1 MPPKAPA
8 KAPPRRGA
16 ASKPP
21 VSASQ
26 QPSNDTPAA
35 PQQEPPIKPD
45 PESVQTSTEPAPTS
59 TDPAAVASATP
70 GHISIAST
78 PAASA
83 TPAGS
88 AAPSPAPSTSRAASG
103 TPAATA
109 AGRGASSQRGRGGKP
124 IIAKPKFAGRRSQA
138 GRAEAEK
145 QEAERKKAELDARA
159 KEEAAKARREG
170 RFRGRGGA
178 DGRPHRGRG
187 RGGYV
192 GESERVSKAD
202 AVASGPFSSGQVNQM
217 DLGKR
222 RAGGSSAAG
231 GSGGFGFGG
240 GGGGWSGGGGGG
252 GRSGGGG
259 GGSGGRSFGGS
270 GVKME
275 PGSGEVELMPQV
287 KMEEGGEYVSSD
299 EDEAEQGMGRLNI
312 DELGVIDLTAEEEED
327 PSRGFAPVRLKRE
340 EHKERTVGVNV
351 DEAEKDDEKE
361 KQGKEKTSE
370 KRKGKQKQRP
380 KDVEIT
386 GESEKYHG
394 AYSSSEDEPVIKAE
408 PTEDDERPDAPP
420 AQVAENESHPQEP
433 PSSPETKRKAKE
445 KIKTGSR
452 SAKAPTRPAYQTQ
465 EEIDEWNRQ
474 QDDLRILHSELGTLA
489 LPPPPSTD
497 QDGDAA
503 MTDSQQ
509 PAVEDKRAD
518 KVYLFQFPPVV
529 PDLNPIKVKPDPEAA
544 PSGAEEGENMDVD
557 SANNAAQ
564 PSSSAQG
571 PQIKKDP
578 APVVSEQPSSTPRP
592 PHLASGAVGKLRI
605 HRSGKATLDWGGTAL
620 SVAMGTEAS
629 FLQDVVIA
637 SLPEHKGEVNGEGNG
652 GGGVNEETGVAMA
665 MGQVKGKFVVTPD
678 WGEILK

>member
-1 MPPKAPA
+1 MPPKAPP

-21 VSASQ
+21 ASASQ
-26 QPSNDTPAA
+26 QPSNDSPV
-35 PQQEPPIKPD
+35 PQQDPPIKPD

-78 PAASA
+78 PA
-83 TPAGS
+83 GS

-103 TPAATA
+103 TPAA

-145 QEAERKKAELDARA
+145 AEAERKKAELDARA

-192 GESERVSKAD
+192 GESERQPKPD

-217 DLGKR
+217 DMGKR
-222 RAGGSSAAG
+222 KAGGSSAG
-231 GSGGFGFGG
+231 GAGGFGFGG
-240 GGGGWSGGGGGG
+240 GGGGWSGGG

-287 KMEEGGEYVSSD
+287 KMEEGEYVSSD

-351 DEAEKDDEKE
+351 DEAEKGDEKE
-361 KQGKEKTSE
+361 KQGKDKTSE

-420 AQVAENESHPQEP
+420 AQVAGNESHPQEP

-489 LPPPPSTD
+489 VPPPPQPTD

-503 MTDSQQ
+503 MTDGQQ

-529 PDLNPIKVKPDPEAA
+529 PDLNPIKVKPDPEA
-544 PSGAEEGENMDVD
+544 GAEEGENMDVD
-557 SANNAAQ
+557 PAANNAAAA
-564 PSSSAQG
+564 AQG

-578 APVVSEQPSSTPRP
+578 APVVSEQPNSTPHP

-629 FLQDVVIA
+629 FLQDV
-637 SLPEHKGEVNGEGNG
+637 
-652 GGGVNEETGVAMA
+652 
-665 MGQVKGKFVVTPD
+665 
-678 WGEILK
+678 

>member
-16 ASKPP
+16 PSKPP
-21 VSASQ
+21 ASTSQ
-26 QPSNDTPAA
+26 QASNDSPA
-35 PQQEPPIKPD
+35 PQQDPPIKPD
-45 PESVQTSTEPAPTS
+45 PDSIQTSTEHAPPS
-59 TDPAAVASATP
+59 TTDAASASATP
-70 GHISIAST
+70 GPISIS
-78 PAASA
+78 S

-88 AAPSPAPSTSRAASG
+88 AAPSPAPSTSRGASG
-103 TPAATA
+103 TPATT

-145 QEAERKKAELDARA
+145 AEAERKKAELDARA

-192 GESERVSKAD
+192 GESERQPKPD

-222 RAGGSSAAG
+222 RAMGSSSAGG

-240 GGGGWSGGGGGG
+240 GGGGWSGGVGSGG
-252 GRSGGGG
+252 GRSGGG
-259 GGSGGRSFGGS
+259 SGGRSMG

-287 KMEEGGEYVSSD
+287 KQEEGEYVSSD

-351 DEAEKDDEKE
+351 GEAEKEDEKE

-420 AQVAENESHPQEP
+420 AEAAENESHPQEP

-489 LPPPPSTD
+489 VPPPQPTD

-503 MTDSQQ
+503 MTDGQQ

-529 PDLNPIKVKPDPEAA
+529 PDLNPIKVKPDPETA
-544 PSGAEEGENMDVD
+544 PSGAEGETMEVD
-557 SANNAAQ
+557 
-564 PSSSAQG
+564 PTTSSAQG

-578 APVVSEQPSSTPRP
+578 APTISEQPPSTPRP

-637 SLPEHKGEVNGEGNG
+637 SLPEHKGDVNGEGNG

-678 WGEILK
+678 WGEILR

>member
-1 MPPKAPA
+1 MPPKAPP

-21 VSASQ
+21 ASASQ

-35 PQQEPPIKPD
+35 PQQDPPIKPD

-88 AAPSPAPSTSRAASG
+88 AAPSPAPSASRAASG
-103 TPAATA
+103 TPA

-145 QEAERKKAELDARA
+145 AEAERKKAELDARA

-170 RFRGRGGA
+170 RFRGRGAA

-192 GESERVSKAD
+192 GESERQPKPD

-222 RAGGSSAAG
+222 RAGGSSAG
-231 GSGGFGFGG
+231 GSGGFGF
-240 GGGGWSGGGGGG
+240 GGGGG

-287 KMEEGGEYVSSD
+287 KMEEGEYVSSD

-351 DEAEKDDEKE
+351 DEAEKEDEKE

-394 AYSSSEDEPVIKAE
+394 AYSSSDDEPVIKAE

-489 LPPPPSTD
+489 LPPAPSTD

-503 MTDSQQ
+503 MTDGQQ
-509 PAVEDKRAD
+509 SAIEDKRAD

-544 PSGAEEGENMDVD
+544 PSGAEGENMDVD
-557 SANNAAQ
+557 TNNAQ
-564 PSSSAQG
+564 PSSSSTQG

-578 APVVSEQPSSTPRP
+578 APVVSEQPNSTPRP

>member
-21 VSASQ
+21 ASTSQ
-26 QPSNDTPAA
+26 QPSNDSST
-35 PQQEPPIKPD
+35 PQQDPPIKPD
-45 PESVQTSTEPAPTS
+45 PDSIQTSTEPAPPS
-59 TDPAAVASATP
+59 TDAASASATP
-70 GHISIAST
+70 GHISIAS
-78 PAASA
+78 

-88 AAPSPAPSTSRAASG
+88 AAPSPAPSTSRGASG
-103 TPAATA
+103 TPATT

-145 QEAERKKAELDARA
+145 AEAERKKAELDARA

-192 GESERVSKAD
+192 GESERQPKPD

-222 RAGGSSAAG
+222 RAMGSSSAGG

-240 GGGGWSGGGGGG
+240 GGGGWSGGGGSGG
-252 GRSGGGG
+252 GRSGGG
-259 GGSGGRSFGGS
+259 SGGRSMG

-287 KMEEGGEYVSSD
+287 KQEEGEYISSD

-312 DELGVIDLTAEEEED
+312 DELGVIDLTVEEEED

-361 KQGKEKTSE
+361 KQGKDKTSE

-420 AQVAENESHPQEP
+420 AEAAENESHPQEP

-489 LPPPPSTD
+489 VPPPQPTD

-503 MTDSQQ
+503 MTDGQQ
-509 PAVEDKRAD
+509 PPVEDKRAD

-529 PDLNPIKVKPDPEAA
+529 PDLNPIKVKPDPETA
-544 PSGAEEGENMDVD
+544 PSGAEGETMDVD
-557 SANNAAQ
+557 N
-564 PSSSAQG
+564 AQG

-578 APVVSEQPSSTPRP
+578 APPSPNNPTRP
-592 PHLASGAVGKLRI
+592 PPPAPRLR
-605 HRSGKATLDWGGTAL
+605 RPTLDWGGTAL

-678 WGEILK
+678 WGELLR

>member
-21 VSASQ
+21 TTTS
-26 QPSNDTPAA
+26 QPSNDTSA
-35 PQQEPPIKPD
+35 PQQDPPIKPD
-45 PESVQTSTEPAPTS
+45 PEAVQTSTEPAPTS
-59 TDPAAVASATP
+59 ADPASTSATP
-70 GHISIAST
+70 GHISIAS
-78 PAASA
+78 

-88 AAPSPAPSTSRAASG
+88 AAPSPAPSTSRGASG
-103 TPAATA
+103 TPAA

-145 QEAERKKAELDARA
+145 AEAERKKAELDARA

-187 RGGYV
+187 RGG
-192 GESERVSKAD
+192 
-202 AVASGPFSSGQVNQM
+202 
-217 DLGKR
+217 
-222 RAGGSSAAG
+222 
-231 GSGGFGFGG
+231 
-240 GGGGWSGGGGGG
+240 
-252 GRSGGGG
+252 
-259 GGSGGRSFGGS
+259 
-270 GVKME
+270 
-275 PGSGEVELMPQV
+275 
-287 KMEEGGEYVSSD
+287 D

-351 DEAEKDDEKE
+351 DEAEKEDEKE
-361 KQGKEKTSE
+361 QQGKEKTTE

-420 AQVAENESHPQEP
+420 AEVAENESHPQEP

-489 LPPPPSTD
+489 GPPPPPEPTD

-503 MTDSQQ
+503 MTDGQQ

-544 PSGAEEGENMDVD
+544 PSAAEGETMDVD
-557 SANNAAQ
+557 DNNAQA
-564 PSSSAQG
+564 

-578 APVVSEQPSSTPRP
+578 GPAPIVSEPNSTPRP

-678 WGEILK
+678 WGEILR

>member
-16 ASKPP
+16 PSKPP
-21 VSASQ
+21 ASTSQ
-26 QPSNDTPAA
+26 QASNDSPA
-35 PQQEPPIKPD
+35 PQQDPPIKPD
-45 PESVQTSTEPAPTS
+45 PDSIQTSTEHAPPS
-59 TDPAAVASATP
+59 TTDAASASATP
-70 GHISIAST
+70 GPISIS
-78 PAASA
+78 S

-88 AAPSPAPSTSRAASG
+88 AAPSPAPSTSRGASG
-103 TPAATA
+103 TPATT

-145 QEAERKKAELDARA
+145 AEAERKKAELDARA

-192 GESERVSKAD
+192 GESERQPKPD

-222 RAGGSSAAG
+222 RAMGSSSAGG

-240 GGGGWSGGGGGG
+240 GGGGWSGGGGSGG
-252 GRSGGGG
+252 GRSGGG
-259 GGSGGRSFGGS
+259 SGGRSMG

-287 KMEEGGEYVSSD
+287 KQEEGEYVSSD

-351 DEAEKDDEKE
+351 DEAEKEDEKE

-420 AQVAENESHPQEP
+420 AEAAENESHPQEP

-489 LPPPPSTD
+489 VPPPQPTD

-503 MTDSQQ
+503 MTDGQQ

-529 PDLNPIKVKPDPEAA
+529 PDLNPIKVKPDPETA
-544 PSGAEEGENMDVD
+544 PSGAEGETMEVD
-557 SANNAAQ
+557 
-564 PSSSAQG
+564 PTTSSAQG

-578 APVVSEQPSSTPRP
+578 APTISGQPPSTPRP

-637 SLPEHKGEVNGEGNG
+637 SLPEHKGDVNGEGNG

-665 MGQVKGKFVVTPD
+665 MGQVKGNPSIFSLLSP
-678 WGEILK
+678 

>member
-21 VSASQ
+21 ASASSQ
-26 QPSNDTPAA
+26 QPSNDTAT
-35 PQQEPPIKPD
+35 PQQDPPIKPD

-59 TDPAAVASATP
+59 TDPASASATP

-103 TPAATA
+103 TPAT

-145 QEAERKKAELDARA
+145 AEAERKKAELDARA

-178 DGRPHRGRG
+178 ADGRPHRGRG

-192 GESERVSKAD
+192 GESERQSKPD

-222 RAGGSSAAG
+222 RAVGSSAG

-240 GGGGWSGGGGGG
+240 GGGGWSGG

-275 PGSGEVELMPQV
+275 PGSGEVELMPSV
-287 KMEEGGEYVSSD
+287 KVEEGEYISSD

-361 KQGKEKTSE
+361 KQGKEKASE

-489 LPPPPSTD
+489 LPPPPAPTD
-497 QDGDAA
+497 RDGDAA
-503 MTDSQQ
+503 MTDNQQ

-529 PDLNPIKVKPDPEAA
+529 PDLTPIQVKPDPEAA
-544 PSGAEEGENMDVD
+544 PSGAAEGDTMDVD
-557 SANNAAQ
+557 TTT
-564 PSSSAQG
+564 SSNAQG
-571 PQIKKDP
+571 PSQIKKDP
-578 APVVSEQPSSTPRP
+578 APQIVSDTSTPRP

>member
-21 VSASQ
+21 ASTSS
-26 QPSNDTPAA
+26 QPSNDTSA
-35 PQQEPPIKPD
+35 PQQDPPIKPD
-45 PESVQTSTEPAPTS
+45 PEAVQTSTEPAPTS
-59 TDPAAVASATP
+59 SADPASASANP
-70 GHISIAST
+70 GHISIAS
-78 PAASA
+78 

-88 AAPSPAPSTSRAASG
+88 AAPSPAPSTSRGASG
-103 TPAATA
+103 TPAAGT

-145 QEAERKKAELDARA
+145 AEAERKKAELDARA

-192 GESERVSKAD
+192 GESERPKPD
-202 AVASGPFSSGQVNQM
+202 PVASGPFSSGQVNQM

-222 RAGGSSAAG
+222 RAVGSSSAG
-231 GSGGFGFGG
+231 GPG
-240 GGGGWSGGGGGG
+240 
-252 GRSGGGG
+252 
-259 GGSGGRSFGGS
+259 
-270 GVKME
+270 ME
-275 PGSGEVELMPQV
+275 PGSGEVEMMPQV
-287 KMEEGGEYVSSD
+287 KIEEGEYISSD

-351 DEAEKDDEKE
+351 DEGEKEDEKE
-361 KQGKEKTSE
+361 KEGKEKTSE

-420 AQVAENESHPQEP
+420 AEVAENESHPQEP

-489 LPPPPSTD
+489 VPPPPPQPTD

-503 MTDSQQ
+503 MTDGQQ

-544 PSGAEEGENMDVD
+544 PSGAEGETMDVD
-557 SANNAAQ
+557 DNN
-564 PSSSAQG
+564 AQG

-578 APVVSEQPSSTPRP
+578 APVISEPNSTPRP

-605 HRSGKATLDWGGTAL
+605 HRSGRATLDWGGTAL

-678 WGEILK
+678 WGEILR

>member
-21 VSASQ
+21 ASTSS
-26 QPSNDTPAA
+26 QPSNGTPA
-35 PQQEPPIKPD
+35 PQQDPPIKPD
-45 PESVQTSTEPAPTS
+45 PEAVQTSTEPAPTS
-59 TDPAAVASATP
+59 SADPASASANP

-78 PAASA
+78 PA
-83 TPAGS
+83 GC
-88 AAPSPAPSTSRAASG
+88 AAPSPAPSTSRGASG
-103 TPAATA
+103 TPAA
-109 AGRGASSQRGRGGKP
+109 AGRGASTQRGRGGKP

-145 QEAERKKAELDARA
+145 AEAERKKAELDARA

-192 GESERVSKAD
+192 GESERQSKPD
-202 AVASGPFSSGQVNQM
+202 PVASGPFSSGQVNQM

-222 RAGGSSAAG
+222 RAVGSSSAG

-252 GRSGGGG
+252 GGGGRSG
-259 GGSGGRSFGGS
+259 GGSGGRSFG

-275 PGSGEVELMPQV
+275 PGSGEVEMMPQV
-287 KMEEGGEYVSSD
+287 KIEEGEYISSD

-351 DEAEKDDEKE
+351 DEAEKEDEKE

-420 AQVAENESHPQEP
+420 AEVAENESHPQEP

-489 LPPPPSTD
+489 VPPPPQPQPTD

-503 MTDSQQ
+503 MTDGQQ

-544 PSGAEEGENMDVD
+544 PSGAEGETMDVD
-557 SANNAAQ
+557 NNN
-564 PSSSAQG
+564 AQG

-578 APVVSEQPSSTPRP
+578 APVISEPNSTPRP

-678 WGEILK
+678 WGEILR

>member
-1 MPPKAPA
+1 
-8 KAPPRRGA
+8 
-16 ASKPP
+16 
-21 VSASQ
+21 
-26 QPSNDTPAA
+26 
-35 PQQEPPIKPD
+35 
-45 PESVQTSTEPAPTS
+45 
-59 TDPAAVASATP
+59 
-70 GHISIAST
+70 
-78 PAASA
+78 
-83 TPAGS
+83 
-88 AAPSPAPSTSRAASG
+88 
-103 TPAATA
+103 
-109 AGRGASSQRGRGGKP
+109 
-124 IIAKPKFAGRRSQA
+124 
-138 GRAEAEK
+138 
-145 QEAERKKAELDARA
+145 
-159 KEEAAKARREG
+159 
-170 RFRGRGGA
+170 
-178 DGRPHRGRG
+178 
-187 RGGYV
+187 
-192 GESERVSKAD
+192 
-202 AVASGPFSSGQVNQM
+202 
-217 DLGKR
+217 
-222 RAGGSSAAG
+222 
-231 GSGGFGFGG
+231 
-240 GGGGWSGGGGGG
+240 
-252 GRSGGGG
+252 
-259 GGSGGRSFGGS
+259 
-270 GVKME
+270 ME

-287 KMEEGGEYVSSD
+287 KMEEGEYVSSD

-351 DEAEKDDEKE
+351 DEAEKEDEKE

-420 AQVAENESHPQEP
+420 AQVAENETHPQEP

-489 LPPPPSTD
+489 LPPPQPTD

-503 MTDSQQ
+503 MTDGQQ
-509 PAVEDKRAD
+509 PAAVEDKRAD

-544 PSGAEEGENMDVD
+544 PSGAEGEGENMDVD
-557 SANNAAQ
+557 SAANTA
-564 PSSSAQG
+564 AQG

-578 APVVSEQPSSTPRP
+578 APVISEQPNSTPRP